1 MKNILLILLLLL
13 AFTACGDKTSVT
25 DVLNRAEVLM
35 NEHPDSS
42 LTLLRTLT
50 FDDFRKES
58 NRARYALLH
67 SQALDKNYIDVT
79 SDSIISVAVEYYQDE
94 EDVRN
99 KFLSYYYMGRVHANG
114 ERYLQAT
121 SCLMEAEQL
130 ADEVSDDYLSGLLYS
145 EMGRIY
151 NIYYDYPKSLEAH
164 QKAAECYERAGMIR
178 HRNYMWFYQSTVCRN
193 MNKYDESERLLRMV
207 LLSAQQEGDSELVKS
222 CLGSLVM
229 MFVEQNRMLEARDLY
244 EKEMSPSIGEDY
256 GSSSFMGILAT
267 MYASESDFVKAESYL
282 KQGWERAMNHT
293 DSISLYLLSSEVRNL
308 SNDRNTAYQE
318 LLKGVS
324 LQNKETHQAL
334 QQPVLTAQRDY
345 LSEKVAFEVYRHRME
360 KRQNLLIILLLA
372 LLLLVSV
379 YVFLRL
385 LKKTQKKSMQAIHHL
400 EMEKRQ
406 VEEENDRIS
415 ILLEQLDKDK
425 KESDLTITRL
435 KNEIVQN
442 EQRAH
447 LEISSLVQ
455 NIELGK
461 GSIEELKLKLQQ
473 NEESR
478 LKMQALVQK
487 LESDS
492 ETKAKS
498 VDCLRAELDILSE
511 EKKKLTFQKIELL
524 RNDLE
529 HIADFIFLYED
540 KWPDDKLRIKRLGE
554 KISLLKFHY
563 FTVKNESTIL
573 EKLVNLYLDD
583 VMLHFRREVELP
595 DEADYLRVCCM
606 FAGMSAPSI
615 GRIMGESKDAIYQR
629 KRRLVRKIASLSC
642 KHQELFTQLLHRQL

>member
-1 MKNILLILLLLL
+1 MKNILSILLLLL
-13 AFTACGDKTSVT
+13 AFTACSEKKAVT

-35 NEHPDSS
+35 DEHSDSS

-79 SDSIISVAVEYYQDE
+79 GDSLISVAVKYYKDKD
-94 EDVRN
+94 DVRS

-121 SCLMEAEQL
+121 SCLMESEQL
-130 ADEVSDDYLSGLLYS
+130 VEEVGDDYLSGLLYS

-151 NIYYDYPKSLEAH
+151 RLYYDYPKSLEAY
-164 QKAAECYERAGMIR
+164 QKAAEYYERAGKIG

-193 MNKYDESERLLRMV
+193 MNKYDEGERLLRKV
-207 LLSAQQEGDSELVKS
+207 LSSAQNEQDADLVKS
-222 CLGSLVM
+222 CLGNLVM
-229 MFVEQNRMLEARDLY
+229 LLVEQNRMSEAKELY
-244 EKEMSPSIGEDY
+244 EKEMSPSVGEEY
-256 GSSSFMGILAT
+256 GSSSFMGALAT
-267 MYASESDFVKAESYL
+267 LYASAGDFIKAESYL
-282 KQGWERAMNHT
+282 KRGWGWAMNHT
-293 DSISLYLLSSEVRNL
+293 DSISLYLSSSEVRDL
-308 SNDRNTAYQE
+308 SNNRNVAYQE

-324 LQNKETHQAL
+324 LQNKETQQAL

-345 LSEKVAFEVYRHRME
+345 LSEKVAFEAYRLRME
-360 KRQNLLIILLLA
+360 KRQNLLSVLLLV

-379 YVFLRL
+379 YVFFRL
-385 LKKTQKKSMQAIHHL
+385 LKKIQKKSMQVIHYL
-400 EMEKRQ
+400 EMEKKQ
-406 VEEENDRIS
+406 VEEEKDRIS
-415 ILLEQLDKDK
+415 LLLEQMDRDK
-425 KESDLTITRL
+425 KEADLTITRL

-442 EQRAH
+442 ERRTH

-487 LESDS
+487 LEADS
-492 ETKAKS
+492 KANVKT
-498 VDCLRAELDILSE
+498 VDCLRAELKILQAE
-511 EKKKLTFQKIELL
+511 NRKMMFQKIELL
-524 RNDLE
+524 STDLE
-529 HIADFIFLYED
+529 RMVRWVHLHENKILGAKRKEE
-540 KWPDDKLRIKRLGE
+540 RIKEEISRLRQGYFPGE
-554 KISLLKFHY
+554 GEFKE
-563 FTVKNESTIL
+563 V

-583 VMLHFRREVELP
+583 VMLHFRQEIELP
-595 DEADYLRVCCM
+595 NEADYRRVCYM
-606 FAGMSAPSI
+606 FAGVSTPVIAEM
-615 GRIMGESKDAIYQR
+615 MHESKEALYQR
-629 KRRLVRKIASLSC
+629 KSRLLKRIASGSC
-642 KHQELFTQLLHRQL
+642 LHRDLYILLLSK

>member
-1 MKNILLILLLLL
+1 MKNILSLLLLLL
-13 AFTACGDKTSVT
+13 AFTACGDKKAVT
-25 DVLNRAEVLM
+25 DVLNRAEALM
-35 NEHPDSS
+35 NEHPDSA
-42 LTLLRTLT
+42 LNLLRTLT
-50 FDDFRKES
+50 FDDFQKEK

-130 ADEVSDDYLSGLLYS
+130 ADEVGDDYLSGLLYS

-151 NIYYDYPKSLEAH
+151 DIYYDYPKSLEAY
-164 QKAAECYERAGMIR
+164 QNAAECYERIGKIG
-178 HRNYMWFYQSTVCRN
+178 HRNYMWYYQSAVCRN
-193 MNKYDESERLLRMV
+193 MNKYDKAEQLLQKTLTLAKEESDDILL
-207 LLSAQQEGDSELVKS
+207 KS
-222 CLGSLVM
+222 CIGDLIMLYVDL
-229 MFVEQNRMLEARDLY
+229 NRKTEALTLY
-244 EKEMSPSIGEDY
+244 EQSVLKQEEF
-256 GSSSFMGILAT
+256 GSSSFMGTLAT
-267 MYASESDFVKAESYL
+267 LYASEGDLVKAESFL

-293 DSISLYLLSSEVRNL
+293 DSICLYLSSSEVRDL

-334 QQPVLTAQRDY
+334 QQPILTAQRDY
-345 LSEKVAFEVYRHRME
+345 LSEKVAFEAYRLRME
-360 KRQNLLIILLLA
+360 KRQNLLSVLFLVLLLI
-372 LLLLVSV
+372 VSV
-379 YVFLRL
+379 YVFYQL
-385 LKKTQKKSMQAIHHL
+385 LKRNKEKSLQAIHHL
-400 EMEKRQ
+400 ESKKKQ

-425 KESDLTITRL
+425 KEADLTIKSL
-435 KNEIVQN
+435 KDEIVKE
-442 EQRAH
+442 EQRTNT
-447 LEISSLVQ
+447 EISSLML
-455 NIELGK
+455 NIKQGQ
-461 GSIEELKLKLQQ
+461 GSIEELKLKLKE

-487 LESDS
+487 MESDS
-492 ETKAKS
+492 EAKAKS
-498 VDCLRAELDILSE
+498 VDCLRVELEILSE
-511 EKKKLTFQKIELL
+511 EKKKLMFQKVELL

-554 KISLLKFHY
+554 KISLLKLHY

-573 EKLVNLYLDD
+573 EKLVNVYLDD

-629 KRRLVRKIASLSC
+629 KRRLVKKIASLSC

>member
-1 MKNILLILLLLL
+1 MKNILSILLLLL
-13 AFTACGDKTSVT
+13 AFTACGDKSSLT

-42 LTLLRTLT
+42 LTLLRTLS
-50 FDDFRKES
+50 FDDFKKES

-79 SDSIISVAVEYYQDE
+79 SDSIISVAVDYYKNE
-94 EDVRN
+94 NEVRN

-130 ADEVSDDYLSGLLYS
+130 ADEVGDDYLSGLLYS

-151 NIYYDYPKSLEAH
+151 DIYYDYPKSLEAY
-164 QKAAECYERAGMIR
+164 QNAAECYERIGKIG
-178 HRNYMWFYQSTVCRN
+178 HRNYMWYYQSAVCRN
-193 MNKYDESERLLRMV
+193 MNKYDKAEQLLQETLIMAKEESDDILL
-207 LLSAQQEGDSELVKS
+207 KS
-222 CLGSLVM
+222 CIGDLIMLYVDL
-229 MFVEQNRMLEARDLY
+229 NRKTEALTLY
-244 EKEMSPSIGEDY
+244 EQSVLKQEEF
-256 GSSSFMGILAT
+256 GSSSFMGTLAT
-267 MYASESDFVKAESYL
+267 LYASEGDLVKAESFL

-293 DSISLYLLSSEVRNL
+293 DSICLYLSSSEVRDL

-334 QQPVLTAQRDY
+334 QQPILTAQRDY
-345 LSEKVAFEVYRHRME
+345 LSEKVAFEAYRLRME
-360 KRQNLLIILLLA
+360 KRQNLLSVLFLVLLLI
-372 LLLLVSV
+372 VSV
-379 YVFLRL
+379 YVFYQL
-385 LKKTQKKSMQAIHHL
+385 LKRNKEKSLQAIHHL
-400 EMEKRQ
+400 ESKKKQ

-425 KESDLTITRL
+425 KEADLTIKSL
-435 KNEIVQN
+435 KDEIVKE
-442 EQRAH
+442 EQRTNT
-447 LEISSLVQ
+447 EISSLML
-455 NIELGK
+455 NIKQGQ
-461 GSIEELKLKLQQ
+461 GSIEELKLKLKE

-487 LESDS
+487 MESDS
-492 ETKAKS
+492 EAKAKS
-498 VDCLRAELDILSE
+498 VDCLRVELEILSE
-511 EKKKLTFQKIELL
+511 EKKKLMFQKVELL

-554 KISLLKFHY
+554 KISLLKLHY

-573 EKLVNLYLDD
+573 EKLVNVYLDD

-629 KRRLVRKIASLSC
+629 KRRLVKKIASLSC

>member
-1 MKNILLILLLLL
+1 MKNILSILLLLL
-13 AFTACGDKTSVT
+13 AFTACGDKSSVT
-25 DVLNRAEVLM
+25 DVLNRAETLM

-42 LTLLRTLT
+42 LALLRTLT
-50 FDDFRKES
+50 LDDFQQES

-79 SDSIISVAVEYYQDE
+79 GDSLISVAVEFYKDT
-94 EDVRN
+94 EDVRG

-130 ADEVSDDYLSGLLYS
+130 AKEVGDDYLSGLLYS

-151 NIYYDYPKSLEAH
+151 DIYYDYPKSLEAY
-164 QKAAECYERAGMIR
+164 QNAAECYERIGKIG
-178 HRNYMWFYQSTVCRN
+178 HRNYMWYYQSAVCRN
-193 MNKYDESERLLRMV
+193 MNKYDESERLLQMV

-229 MFVEQNRMLEARDLY
+229 LFVEQNRLSEARDLY
-244 EKEMSPSIGEDY
+244 EKEMCPSIGEDY
-256 GSSSFMGILAT
+256 GSSSFMGTLAT
-267 MYASESDFVKAESYL
+267 MYASEGDLVKAESFL

-293 DSISLYLLSSEVRNL
+293 DSIRLYLSSSEVRDL

-324 LQNKETHQAL
+324 LQNKETRQAL

-345 LSEKVAFEVYRHRME
+345 LSEKVAFEAYRLRME
-360 KRQNLLIILLLA
+360 KRQNLLSVLILVLLLI
-372 LLLLVSV
+372 VSV
-379 YVFLRL
+379 FVFYQL
-385 LKKTQKKSMQAIHHL
+385 LKRNKEKSLQDIRHL
-400 EMEKRQ
+400 ESEKKQ

-415 ILLEQLDKDK
+415 ILLEQLDRDK
-425 KESDLTITRL
+425 KEADFTITKL

-442 EQRAH
+442 EQRTH
-447 LEISSLVQ
+447 SEISSLVQ

-461 GSIEELKLKLQQ
+461 GSIEELKLKLKQ

-492 ETKAKS
+492 EAKAKS
-498 VDCLRAELDILSE
+498 VDCLRAELEILQV
-511 EKKKLTFQKIELL
+511 EKKQLMYQKMELL
-524 RNDLE
+524 GNDLE
-529 HIADFIFLYED
+529 HIIEWVFLHENKILGAERKKKRID
-540 KWPDDKLRIKRLGE
+540 EEISTLRKGYFAGDGE
-554 KISLLKFHY
+554 FKM
-563 FTVKNESTIL
+563 V
-573 EKLVNLYLDD
+573 EKLVNLYLDNA
-583 VMLHFRREVELP
+583 MRHFRREVELP
-595 DEADYLRVCCM
+595 NEADYRRVCYM
-606 FAGMSAPSI
+606 FAGVSTPVIAKM
-615 GRIMGESKDAIYQR
+615 MDESKDALYQR
-629 KRRLVRKIASLSC
+629 KSRLLKKIESC
-642 KHQELFTQLLHRQL
+642 SCIHADLFIMLLCK

>member
-13 AFTACGDKTSVT
+13 AFTACGDKSSVT
-25 DVLNRAEVLM
+25 DVLNRAETLM

-42 LTLLRTLT
+42 LALLRTLT
-50 FDDFRKES
+50 LDDFQQES

-79 SDSIISVAVEYYQDE
+79 SDSIISVAVDYYKDE
-94 EDVRN
+94 NEVRN

-121 SCLMEAEQL
+121 SCLMESEQL
-130 ADEVSDDYLSGLLYS
+130 VEEVDDDYLSGLLYS

-151 NIYYDYPKSLEAH
+151 RLYYDYPKSLEAH
-164 QKAAECYERAGMIR
+164 QKAADFFERAGMIR
-178 HRNYMWFYQSTVCRN
+178 HRNYMMYYQSAVCRN
-193 MNKYDESERLLRMV
+193 MDKYDEGERLLRMV

-244 EKEMSPSIGEDY
+244 EKDMCPSIGEDY

-267 MYASESDFVKAESYL
+267 MYASEGDLVKAESYL
-282 KQGWERAMNHT
+282 KRGWERAMNHT
-293 DSISLYLLSSEVRNL
+293 DSISLYLSSSEIRDL
-308 SNDRNTAYQE
+308 SDNRDIAYQD

-345 LSEKVAFEVYRHRME
+345 LSEKVAFEAYRLQME
-360 KRQNLLIILLLA
+360 KRQNLLSVLFLVLLLI
-372 LLLLVSV
+372 VSV
-379 YVFLRL
+379 YVFYQL
-385 LKKTQKKSMQAIHHL
+385 LKRNKEKSLQTIHHL
-400 EMEKRQ
+400 ESKNKK

-425 KESDLTITRL
+425 KEADLTIKSL
-435 KNEIVQN
+435 KDEIVQN
-442 EQRAH
+442 EQKNDTK
-447 LEISSLVQ
+447 ISSLVQ
-455 NIELGK
+455 DIESGK
-461 GSIEELKLKLQQ
+461 GSIEELKLKLKQ

-492 ETKAKS
+492 EAKAKS
-498 VDCLRAELDILSE
+498 VDCLRSELDILSE
-511 EKKKLTFQKIELL
+511 EKKKLMFQKVELL

-554 KISLLKFHY
+554 KISLLKLHY

-573 EKLVNLYLDD
+573 EKLVNVYLDD

>member
-1 MKNILLILLLLL
+1 MKNILSILTLLL
-13 AFTACGDKTSVT
+13 AFTACSDKKAVT
-25 DVLNRAEVLM
+25 DVLNRAEAVM
-35 NEHPDSS
+35 NEHPDSA
-42 LTLLRTLT
+42 LNLLRTLT
-50 FDDFRKES
+50 FDDFQKEK

-79 SDSIISVAVEYYQDE
+79 SDSLISVAVEYYKDKD
-94 EDVRN
+94 DVRG
-99 KFLSYYYMGRVHANG
+99 KFRSYYYMGRVHANG

-130 ADEVSDDYLSGLLYS
+130 ADEVGDDYLSGLLYS

-151 NIYYDYPKSLEAH
+151 DIYYDYPKSLEAY
-164 QKAAECYERAGMIR
+164 QNAAECYERIGKIG
-178 HRNYMWFYQSTVCRN
+178 HRNYMWYYQSAVCRN
-193 MNKYDESERLLRMV
+193 MNKYDKAEQLLQKTLTLAKEESDDILL
-207 LLSAQQEGDSELVKS
+207 KS
-222 CLGSLVM
+222 CIGDLIMLYVDL
-229 MFVEQNRMLEARDLY
+229 NRKTEALTLY
-244 EKEMSPSIGEDY
+244 EQSVLKQEEF
-256 GSSSFMGILAT
+256 GSSSFMGTLAT
-267 MYASESDFVKAESYL
+267 LYASEGDLVKAESFL

-293 DSISLYLLSSEVRNL
+293 DSICLYLSSSEVRDL

-334 QQPVLTAQRDY
+334 QQPILTAQRDY
-345 LSEKVAFEVYRHRME
+345 LSEKVAFEAYRLRME
-360 KRQNLLIILLLA
+360 KRQNLLSVLFLVLLLI
-372 LLLLVSV
+372 VSV
-379 YVFLRL
+379 YVFYQL
-385 LKKTQKKSMQAIHHL
+385 LKRNKEKSLQAIHHL
-400 EMEKRQ
+400 ESKKKQ

-425 KESDLTITRL
+425 KEADLTIKSL
-435 KNEIVQN
+435 KDEIVKE
-442 EQRAH
+442 EQRTNT
-447 LEISSLVQ
+447 EISSLML
-455 NIELGK
+455 NIKQGQ
-461 GSIEELKLKLQQ
+461 GSIEELKLKLKE

-487 LESDS
+487 MESDS
-492 ETKAKS
+492 EAKAKS
-498 VDCLRAELDILSE
+498 VDCLRVELEILSE
-511 EKKKLTFQKIELL
+511 EKKKLMFQKVELL

-554 KISLLKFHY
+554 KISLLKLHY

-573 EKLVNLYLDD
+573 EKLVNVYLDD

-629 KRRLVRKIASLSC
+629 KRRLVKKIASLSC

>member
-1 MKNILLILLLLL
+1 MKNILSLLLLLL
-13 AFTACGDKTSVT
+13 AFTACGDKSSLT
-25 DVLNRAEVLM
+25 DVLNRAEAVM
-35 NEHPDSS
+35 NEHPDSA
-42 LTLLRTLT
+42 LNLLRTLT
-50 FDDFRKES
+50 FDDFQKEK

-79 SDSIISVAVEYYQDE
+79 NDSLISVAVDYYKNED
-94 EDVRN
+94 DVRS

-151 NIYYDYPKSLEAH
+151 DIYYDYPKSLEAH

-244 EKEMSPSIGEDY
+244 EKEMSPSVGEDY
-256 GSSSFMGILAT
+256 GSSSFMGTLAT
-267 MYASESDFVKAESYL
+267 LYASEGDLVKAESFL

-360 KRQNLLIILLLA
+360 KRQNLLIVLLLA

-473 NEESR
+473 NEEIR

-487 LESDS
+487 LEADS
-492 ETKAKS
+492 KANVKS
-498 VDCLRAELDILSE
+498 VDCLRAEIEILRE
-511 EKKKLTFQKIELL
+511 EKKKLMFQKVELL

-529 HIADFIFLYED
+529 HKIEWVFLHEN
-540 KWPDDKLRIKRLGE
+540 KRLGAERKE
-554 KISLLKFHY
+554 KRIEEEISILRKDY
-563 FTVKNESTIL
+563 FAGDGEFKMV
-573 EKLVNLYLDD
+573 EKLVNLYLDNA
-583 VMLHFRREVELP
+583 MQHFRREVKLP
-595 DEADYLRVCCM
+595 NEADYRRVCYM
-606 FAGMSAPSI
+606 FAGVSTPVIAKM
-615 GRIMGESKDAIYQR
+615 MNESKDALYQR
-629 KRRLVRKIASLSC
+629 KSRLLKKIESC
-642 KHQELFTQLLHRQL
+642 SCIHAELFMMLLCK

>member
-1 MKNILLILLLLL
+1 MKNILSILILLL
-13 AFTACGDKTSVT
+13 AFTACGDKKAVT
-25 DVLNRAEVLM
+25 DVLNRAEALM
-35 NEHPDSS
+35 NEHPDSA
-42 LTLLRTLT
+42 LNLLRTLT
-50 FDDFRKES
+50 FDDFQKEK

-79 SDSIISVAVEYYQDE
+79 NDSLISVAVEYYKDKD
-94 EDVRN
+94 DVRS
-99 KFLSYYYMGRVHANG
+99 KFFSYYYMGRVHANG

-121 SCLMEAEQL
+121 SCLMESEQL
-130 ADEVSDDYLSGLLYS
+130 AEEVNDDYLSGLLYS

-151 NIYYDYPKSLEAH
+151 RLYYDYPKSLEAY
-164 QKAAECYERAGMIR
+164 QKAVDFYERAGMIR
-178 HRNYMWFYQSTVCRN
+178 HRNYMWLNKSSVYRD
-193 MNKYDESERLLRMV
+193 MNRDDEGEELLEKV
-207 LLSAQQEGDSELVKS
+207 LESAKAENDATLIRS
-222 CLGSLVM
+222 CLGDLVM
-229 MFVEQNRMLEARDLY
+229 LYIKQGEMKEARELY
-244 EKEMSPSIGEDY
+244 EKWESIVGLQSA
-256 GSSSFMGILAT
+256 SSSFMAELAL
-267 MYASESDFVKAESYL
+267 MYAEEGNFNQAQSFIQE
-282 KQGWERAMNHT
+282 GWKHVANRM
-293 DSISLYLLSSEVRNL
+293 DSVSLSLSSAKIHYIQGKGMAAYEEVV
-308 SNDRNTAYQE
+308 
-318 LLKGVS
+318 KGMS
-324 LQNKETHQAL
+324 LQNRGIRQAL

-487 LESDS
+487 LEADS
-492 ETKAKS
+492 KANVKS
-498 VDCLRAELDILSE
+498 VDCLRAEIEILRE
-511 EKKKLTFQKIELL
+511 EKKKLMFQKVELL

-529 HIADFIFLYED
+529 HKIEWVFLHEN
-540 KWPDDKLRIKRLGE
+540 KRLGAERKE
-554 KISLLKFHY
+554 KRIKEEISILRKDY
-563 FTVKNESTIL
+563 FAGDGEFKMV
-573 EKLVNLYLDD
+573 EKLVNLYLDNA
-583 VMLHFRREVELP
+583 MQHFRREVELP
-595 DEADYLRVCCM
+595 NEADYRRVCYM
-606 FAGMSAPSI
+606 FAGVSTPVIAKM
-615 GRIMGESKDAIYQR
+615 MNESKDALYQR
-629 KRRLVRKIASLSC
+629 KSRLLKKIESC
-642 KHQELFTQLLHRQL
+642 SCIHAELFMVLLCK

>member
-1 MKNILLILLLLL
+1 MKNILSILLLLL
-13 AFTACGDKTSVT
+13 AFTACGDKSSVT
-25 DVLNRAEVLM
+25 DVLNRAETLM

-42 LTLLRTLT
+42 LALLRTLT
-50 FDDFRKES
+50 LDDFQQES

-79 SDSIISVAVEYYQDE
+79 GDSLISVAVEFYKDT
-94 EDVRN
+94 EDVRG

-130 ADEVSDDYLSGLLYS
+130 AKEVGDNYLSGLLYS

-151 NIYYDYPKSLEAH
+151 DIYYDYPKSLEAY
-164 QKAAECYERAGMIR
+164 QNAAECYERIGKIG
-178 HRNYMWFYQSTVCRN
+178 HRNYMWYYQSAVCRN
-193 MNKYDESERLLRMV
+193 MNKYDESERLLQMV

-229 MFVEQNRMLEARDLY
+229 LFVEQNRLSEARDLY
-244 EKEMSPSIGEDY
+244 EKEMCPSIGEDY
-256 GSSSFMGILAT
+256 GSSSFMGTLAT
-267 MYASESDFVKAESYL
+267 MYASEGDLVKAESFL

-293 DSISLYLLSSEVRNL
+293 DSIRLYLSSSEVRDL

-324 LQNKETHQAL
+324 LQNKETRQAL

-345 LSEKVAFEVYRHRME
+345 LSEKVAFEAYRLRME
-360 KRQNLLIILLLA
+360 KRQNLLSVLILVLLLI
-372 LLLLVSV
+372 VSV
-379 YVFLRL
+379 FVFYQL
-385 LKKTQKKSMQAIHHL
+385 LKRNKEKSLQDIRHL
-400 EMEKRQ
+400 ESEKKQ

-415 ILLEQLDKDK
+415 ILLEQLDRDK
-425 KESDLTITRL
+425 KEADFTITKL

-442 EQRAH
+442 EQRTH
-447 LEISSLVQ
+447 SEISSLVQ

-461 GSIEELKLKLQQ
+461 GSIEELKLKLKQ

-492 ETKAKS
+492 EAKAKS

-511 EKKKLTFQKIELL
+511 EKKKLMFQKVELL

-554 KISLLKFHY
+554 KISLLKLHY

-573 EKLVNLYLDD
+573 EKLVNVYLDD

>member
-1 MKNILLILLLLL
+1 MKNILSILLLLL
-13 AFTACGDKTSVT
+13 AFTACGDKSSVI
-25 DVLNRAEVLM
+25 DVLNRAETLM

-42 LTLLRTLT
+42 LALLRTLT
-50 FDDFRKES
+50 LDDFQQES

-79 SDSIISVAVEYYQDE
+79 SDSIISVAVDYYQDE
-94 EDVRN
+94 DEVRN

-130 ADEVSDDYLSGLLYS
+130 ADEVNDDYLSGLLYS

-151 NIYYDYPKSLEAH
+151 RLYYDYPKSLEAY
-164 QKAAECYERAGMIR
+164 QKAAECYERIGKIG
-178 HRNYMWFYQSTVCRN
+178 HRNYMMYYQSAVFRN
-193 MNKYDESERLLRMV
+193 MNKYDKAEQLLQNTLTLAKEEGDDILLR
-207 LLSAQQEGDSELVKS
+207 SCIGDLIMLYVELN
-222 CLGSLVM
+222 
-229 MFVEQNRMLEARDLY
+229 QRTEALRLY
-244 EKEMSPSIGEDY
+244 EQSVLIQEKF
-256 GSSSFMGILAT
+256 GSSSFMGTLAT
-267 MYASESDFVKAESYL
+267 LYASEGDFVKAESYL
-282 KQGWERAMNHT
+282 KRGWERAMNHT
-293 DSISLYLLSSEVRNL
+293 DSIHLYLSSSEVRDL
-308 SNDRNTAYQE
+308 SNDRNVAYQE

-334 QQPVLTAQRDY
+334 QQPILTAQRDY
-345 LSEKVAFEVYRHRME
+345 LSEKVAFETYRLRME
-360 KRQNLLIILLLA
+360 KRQNLLSVLFLVLLLI
-372 LLLLVSV
+372 VSV
-379 YVFLRL
+379 YVFYQRL
-385 LKKTQKKSMQAIHHL
+385 KRNKEKSLQTIHHL
-400 EMEKRQ
+400 ESKNKK

-425 KESDLTITRL
+425 KEADLTIKSL
-435 KNEIVQN
+435 KDEIVQN
-442 EQRAH
+442 EQKNDTK
-447 LEISSLVQ
+447 ISSLVQ
-455 NIELGK
+455 DIELGK
-461 GSIEELKLKLQQ
+461 GSIEELKLKLKQ

-478 LKMQALVQK
+478 IKMQALVQK

-492 ETKAKS
+492 ESKAKS
-498 VDCLRAELDILSE
+498 IDCLRAELEILSE
-511 EKKKLTFQKIELL
+511 EKKKLMFQKVELL

-554 KISLLKFHY
+554 KISLLKLHY

-573 EKLVNLYLDD
+573 EKLVNFYLGD
-583 VMLHFRREVELP
+583 VMLNFRREVELP

-642 KHQELFTQLLHRQL
+642 KHQELFTQLIHRQL

>member
-1 MKNILLILLLLL
+1 MKNILLILTLLL
-13 AFTACGDKTSVT
+13 AFTACGDKSSVT
-25 DVLNRAEVLM
+25 DVLNRAETLM

-42 LTLLRTLT
+42 LNLLRTLT
-50 FDDFRKES
+50 LDNFQQES

-79 SDSIISVAVEYYQDE
+79 SDSIISVAVDYYQDKDE
-94 EDVRN
+94 VRN

-130 ADEVSDDYLSGLLYS
+130 AEEVGDDYLSGLLYS

-151 NIYYDYPKSLEAH
+151 DIYYDYPKSLEAYR
-164 QKAAECYERAGMIR
+164 KAAISYEHAGKIR
-178 HRNYMWFYQSTVCRN
+178 HRNYMLFNQSTVCRN
-193 MNKYDESERLLRMV
+193 MDKYDDGERLLRMV

-229 MFVEQNRMLEARDLY
+229 MFVEQNRLSEAKDLY
-244 EKEMSPSIGEDY
+244 EKEMSPSVGENY
-256 GSSSFMGILAT
+256 GSSSFMGALAT
-267 MYASESDFVKAESYL
+267 LYASEGDLVKAESYL
-282 KQGWERAMNHT
+282 KRGWERTMNHT
-293 DSISLYLLSSEVRNL
+293 DSIRLYLSSSEVRDL
-308 SNDRNTAYQE
+308 SNDRNVAYQE

-324 LQNKETHQAL
+324 LQNKLTRQAL

-345 LSEKVAFEVYRHRME
+345 LSEKVAFEAYRLRME
-360 KRQNLLIILLLA
+360 KRQNLLSVLVLVLLLI
-372 LLLLVSV
+372 VSV
-379 YVFLRL
+379 YVFYHL
-385 LKKTQKKSMQAIHHL
+385 LKRNKENSLQAIHHL
-400 EMEKRQ
+400 ESEKKQ

-415 ILLEQLDKDK
+415 ILLEQLERDK
-425 KESDLTITRL
+425 KEADFTITKL

-442 EQRAH
+442 EQRTH

-461 GSIEELKLKLQQ
+461 GSIEELKLKIKQ

-492 ETKAKS
+492 EAKAKS
-498 VDCLRAELDILSE
+498 VDCLRFELEILRE
-511 EKKKLTFQKIELL
+511 EKKKLMFQKVELL

-529 HIADFIFLYED
+529 HKIEWVFLHENE
-540 KWPDDKLRIKRLGE
+540 KPDAERKKKRIEKEINTLRKGYFAGNGE
-554 KISLLKFHY
+554 FEL
-563 FTVKNESTIL
+563 V
-573 EKLVNLYLDD
+573 EKLVNLYLDNA
-583 VMLHFRREVELP
+583 MRHFRREVELP
-595 DEADYLRVCCM
+595 NEADYRRVCYM
-606 FAGMSAPSI
+606 FAGVSTPVIAK
-615 GRIMGESKDAIYQR
+615 IMNESKDALYQR
-629 KRRLVRKIASLSC
+629 KSRLLKKIESC
-642 KHQELFTQLLHRQL
+642 PCIHADLFMMLLCK

>member
-1 MKNILLILLLLL
+1 
-13 AFTACGDKTSVT
+13 
-25 DVLNRAEVLM
+25 
-35 NEHPDSS
+35 
-42 LTLLRTLT
+42 
-50 FDDFRKES
+50 
-58 NRARYALLH
+58 
-67 SQALDKNYIDVT
+67 
-79 SDSIISVAVEYYQDE
+79 
-94 EDVRN
+94 
-99 KFLSYYYMGRVHANG
+99 MG
-114 ERYLQAT
+114 T
-121 SCLMEAEQL
+121 
-130 ADEVSDDYLSGLLYS
+130 
-145 EMGRIY
+145 
-151 NIYYDYPKSLEAH
+151 
-164 QKAAECYERAGMIR
+164 
-178 HRNYMWFYQSTVCRN
+178 
-193 MNKYDESERLLRMV
+193 
-207 LLSAQQEGDSELVKS
+207 
-222 CLGSLVM
+222 
-229 MFVEQNRMLEARDLY
+229 
-244 EKEMSPSIGEDY
+244 
-256 GSSSFMGILAT
+256 LAT

-554 KISLLKFHY
+554 KISLLKLHY

>member
-1 MKNILLILLLLL
+1 MKHIFFILLLLL
-13 AFTACGDKTSVT
+13 AFTACGDKSSAT
-25 DVLNRAEVLM
+25 DVLDRAETLM
-35 NEHPDSS
+35 DEHPDSS

-50 FDDFRKES
+50 LGDFQQES

-79 SDSIISVAVEYYQDE
+79 SDSIISVAVDYYQDE
-94 EDVRN
+94 DEVRN
-99 KFLSYYYMGRVHANG
+99 KFLSYYYVGRVHANG

-130 ADEVSDDYLSGLLYS
+130 ADEVNDDYLSGLLYS

-151 NIYYDYPKSLEAH
+151 RLYYDYPKSLEAH
-164 QKAAECYERAGMIR
+164 QKAADCYERAGMIR
-178 HRNYMWFYQSTVCRN
+178 HRNYMWYYQSAVCRN
-193 MNKYDESERLLRMV
+193 MNKYDDGERLLRTV
-207 LLSAQQEGDSELVKS
+207 LLSAQQEGDSELEKS
-222 CLGSLVM
+222 CLGSMVM

-244 EKEMSPSIGEDY
+244 EKEMCPSVGEDY
-256 GSSSFMGILAT
+256 GSSSFMGTLAT
-267 MYASESDFVKAESYL
+267 MYASEGNLVKAESYL

-293 DSISLYLLSSEVRNL
+293 DSISLYLSSSEVRDL

-324 LQNKETHQAL
+324 LQNKSTHQAL
-334 QQPVLTAQRDY
+334 QQPILTAQRDY
-345 LSEKVAFEVYRHRME
+345 LSEKVAFEAYRLRME
-360 KRQNLLIILLLA
+360 KRQNLLSVLFLVLLLI
-372 LLLLVSV
+372 VSV
-379 YVFLRL
+379 YVFYQL
-385 LKKTQKKSMQAIHHL
+385 LKSNKEKSLKAIRHL
-400 EMEKRQ
+400 ESEKKQ

-415 ILLEQLDKDK
+415 ILLEQLDRDK
-425 KESDLTITRL
+425 KEANSTIKSL
-435 KNEIVQN
+435 KDEIVQN
-442 EQRAH
+442 EQKNNTK
-447 LEISSLVQ
+447 ISSLVQ
-455 NIELGK
+455 DIESGK
-461 GSIEELKLKLQQ
+461 GSIEELKLKLKQ

-492 ETKAKS
+492 EAKAKS
-498 VDCLRAELDILSE
+498 VDCFRAELEILSE
-511 EKKKLTFQKIELL
+511 EKKKLMFQKVELL

-554 KISLLKFHY
+554 KISLLKLHY
-563 FTVKNESTIL
+563 FTAKNESSIL
-573 EKLVNLYLDD
+573 EKLVNVYLDD

-629 KRRLVRKIASLSC
+629 KRRLVKKIASLSC
-642 KHQELFTQLLHRQL
+642 KHQELFTQLLHKQL

>member
-1 MKNILLILLLLL
+1 MKHIFFILLLFL
-13 AFTACGDKTSVT
+13 AFTACGDKSSVT
-25 DVLNRAEVLM
+25 DVLDRAETLM
-35 NEHPDSS
+35 DEHPDSS

-50 FDDFRKES
+50 LDDFQQGS

-67 SQALDKNYIDVT
+67 SQALDKNYMDVT
-79 SDSIISVAVEYYQDE
+79 NDSIISVALDYYNDE

-130 ADEVSDDYLSGLLYS
+130 AEEVGDDYLSGLLYS

-151 NIYYDYPKSLEAH
+151 DIYYDYPKSLEAH
-164 QKAAECYERAGMIR
+164 QKAAECYERIGKIG
-178 HRNYMWFYQSTVCRN
+178 HRNYMWYYQSAVCRN
-193 MNKYDESERLLRMV
+193 MNKYDEGERLLRMV

-229 MFVEQNRMLEARDLY
+229 LFVEQNCMSEAKNLY
-244 EKEMSPSIGEDY
+244 EKEMIPSVGEDY
-256 GSSSFMGILAT
+256 GSSSFMGTLAT
-267 MYASESDFVKAESYL
+267 LYASEGDFAKAESYL
-282 KQGWERAMNHT
+282 KRGWERAINRT
-293 DSISLYLLSSEVRNL
+293 DSICLYLSSSEVRDL
-308 SNDRNTAYQE
+308 SNDRNVAYHE

-324 LQNKETHQAL
+324 LQNKSTHQAL

-345 LSEKVAFEVYRHRME
+345 LSEKVAFETYRLQME
-360 KRQNLLIILLLA
+360 KRQNLLSVLFLVLLLI
-372 LLLLVSV
+372 VSV
-379 YVFLRL
+379 YVFYQL
-385 LKKTQKKSMQAIHHL
+385 LKRNKEKSLQVIHHL
-400 EMEKRQ
+400 ENKNKK

-425 KESDLTITRL
+425 KEADLNIKSLKDEIT
-435 KNEIVQN
+435 KEK
-442 EQRAH
+442 QRNNTK
-447 LEISSLVQ
+447 ISSLVQ
-455 NIELGK
+455 DIELGK
-461 GSIEELKLKLQQ
+461 GSIEELKLKLKQ
-473 NEESR
+473 NEKSR
-478 LKMQALVQK
+478 IKMQALVQK

-492 ETKAKS
+492 EAKAKS
-498 VDCLRAELDILSE
+498 IDCLRAELDILSE
-511 EKKKLTFQKIELL
+511 ERKKLMFQKVELL

-554 KISLLKFHY
+554 KISLLKLHY
-563 FTVKNESTIL
+563 FTVKNESSIL

-615 GRIMGESKDAIYQR
+615 GRIMGESKEAIYQR
-629 KRRLVRKIASLSC
+629 KRRLVKKIASLSC